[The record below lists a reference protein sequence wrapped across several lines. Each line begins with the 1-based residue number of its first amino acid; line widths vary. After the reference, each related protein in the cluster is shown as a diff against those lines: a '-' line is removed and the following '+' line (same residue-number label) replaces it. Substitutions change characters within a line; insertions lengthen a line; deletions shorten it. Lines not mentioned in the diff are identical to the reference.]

1 MRTETKLLQ
10 WSAAICTAVAI
21 HFLLVVGMA
30 GLNRYGAA
38 GEGQGG
44 IEVGLGLLGDMGE
57 STETSDAS
65 EVVEQPPE
73 QPREPPPPEP
83 PEPQPEPPPP
93 EPEPEP
99 AQQVTEVAVQTETIE
114 QIPEPHE
121 SEPAAELRETAPSEG
136 GSSGEDAIT
145 QRRRSSGSGDSPRA
159 GGSPGRQA
167 AYSATLAAQLNR
179 EKHYPMAAR
188 RARQEGTATLSLLI
202 RRDGSVANF
211 SISKSSG
218 VEALDAAVLRM
229 LERAQ
234 PLPAF
239 PASMTEDELRVD
251 FPVSFSLS
259 AL

>member
-1 MRTETKLLQ
+1 MRNETKLLQ

-44 IEVGLGLLGDMGE
+44 IEIGLGLLGDMGE

-65 EVVEQPPE
+65 EIVEQPPE
-73 QPREPPPPEP
+73 RPLEPPPPEP
-83 PEPQPEPPPP
+83 QPESPP
-93 EPEPEP
+93 PEPEP
-99 AQQVTEVAVQTETIE
+99 AQQVTEVAVQTETSE
-114 QIPEPHE
+114 QTPEPLE

-136 GSSGEDAIT
+136 GGSGEDAVT
-145 QRRRSSGSGDSPRA
+145 QRRQSSGSGDSPRA

-167 AYSATLAAQLNR
+167 AYYATLAAQMNR
-179 EKHYPMAAR
+179 YKHYPMAAR

-202 RRDGSVANF
+202 RRDGSVADF

-239 PASMTEDELRVD
+239 PASITEDELRVD

>member
-65 EVVEQPPE
+65 EIVEQPPE

-93 EPEPEP
+93 EPEP
-99 AQQVTEVAVQTETIE
+99 AQQVTEVAVQTETLE
-114 QIPEPHE
+114 QTPEPPE

-136 GSSGEDAIT
+136 GSSGEDAVT

-179 EKHYPMAAR
+179 YKHYPMAAR

-202 RRDGSVANF
+202 RRDGSVADF

>member
-21 HFLLVVGMA
+21 HFLLVVGIA

-65 EVVEQPPE
+65 EIVEQPPE

-83 PEPQPEPPPP
+83 TEPQPEPPP
-93 EPEPEP
+93 PEPEP

-114 QIPEPHE
+114 QTPEPPE

-136 GSSGEDAIT
+136 GGSGEDAVT
-145 QRRRSSGSGDSPRA
+145 QRRQSSGSGDSPRA

-167 AYSATLAAQLNR
+167 AYYATLAAQMNR
-179 EKHYPMAAR
+179 YKHYPMAAR

-202 RRDGSVANF
+202 RRDGSVADF

-218 VEALDAAVLRM
+218 FEALDAAVLRM

-239 PASMTEDELRVD
+239 PASMKEDELRVD